1 MSVQQISVFLE
12 SRPGHLRRVLDAFE
26 DAHVSV
32 RGYSASDT
40 GDYGIVRFIVD
51 APDKA
56 LAVLQDMGAAATQT
70 DVLCARLDDVPG
82 ELARVMG
89 IMADCGINVTYSY
102 SLISTYIALSVKD
115 IARAEKLLAA
125 QPRRAHRAGRPRP
138 PRRAG
143 KPVIRVTDITVK
155 GAALAAVAAGDFS
168 SLPIHNPAVECASR
182 ERIRAI
188 QLEKLVAQVRWTYER
203 VPWYRARMDDSG
215 VTPSD
220 IKTLEDVR
228 MLPFTDKSVL
238 RDTFPYGLF
247 AVPLDEVVEL
257 HSSSGTTGKPIV
269 VGYNESDMAMW
280 ADCIMRLVQM
290 AGVVPGDRA
299 QMAFGYGMFTGGFGL
314 HYGLQKLGCMMIPA
328 GSGNTERHIAMIEDY
343 GTTVLVATPSYAL
356 HVCEVGEKM
365 GYDWEKSPLRVGLFG
380 GEPCPPGL
388 KAEIESRMHIV
399 CTDNYGLTEVMGPGV
414 SGECLASRD
423 MQHIAEDHFLW
434 EVVDPETGEP
444 VPDGEMGELV
454 LTPLGKQAIPV
465 LRYRTHDLTR
475 VVTEPCACG
484 RTTARMQKVRA
495 RSDDMLI
502 IRGTNVF
509 PSQVED
515 VLAGIDGVTPHYRI
529 VVENAGGLDRMTV
542 HVELKPEAFSDSYED
557 MENLRRSIEDK
568 LKGVLLVGVKAK
580 LVEPGGIERSTGK
593 TKHVED
599 LRK

>member
-1 MSVQQISVFLE
+1 MS
-12 SRPGHLRRVLDAFE
+12 
-26 DAHVSV
+26 
-32 RGYSASDT
+32 
-40 GDYGIVRFIVD
+40 
-51 APDKA
+51 
-56 LAVLQDMGAAATQT
+56 AVADM
-70 DVLCARLDDVPG
+70 
-82 ELARVMG
+82 
-89 IMADCGINVTYSY
+89 
-102 SLISTYIALSVKD
+102 
-115 IARAEKLLAA
+115 
-125 QPRRAHRAGRPRP
+125 
-138 PRRAG
+138 
-143 KPVIRVTDITVK
+143 TVK
-155 GAALAAVAAGDFS
+155 GAALAAAAAGDFS
-168 SLPIHNPAVECASR
+168 DLPIHNPAVECASR

-188 QLEKLVAQVRWTYER
+188 QLEKLIAQVAWTYER
-203 VPWYRARMDDSG
+203 VPWYRARMDELG
-215 VTPSD
+215 VAPSD
-220 IKTLEDVR
+220 IKTLDDVR
-228 MLPFTDKSVL
+228 KLPFTDKSVL

-247 AVPLDEVVEL
+247 AVPLSEVVEL
-257 HSSSGTTGKPIV
+257 HASSGTTGKPIV

-365 GYDWEKSPLRVGLFG
+365 GYDWAKSPLRVGLFG

-388 KAEIESRMHIV
+388 KAEIEDRMHIV

-515 VLAGIDGVTPHYRI
+515 VLSGIEGVTPHYRI
-529 VVENAGGLDRMTV
+529 VVDAPGGLDRMTV
-542 HVELKPEAFSDSYED
+542 HTELKPEAFSDSFED
-557 MENLRRSIEDK
+557 MERLRRSIEEK
-568 LKGVLLVGVKAK
+568 LKGVLLVGVHVK
-580 LVEPGGIERSTGK
+580 LVEPGGIERSLGK